1 VDQGSQPSGLRRRLS
16 GIVAPPVLVAVA
28 SALALAPAADGATLT
43 SLQARVGQAKS
54 QAQSLATGVEI
65 RTAELQATAAHAAA
79 AGRRQRVLE
88 VGLVRSRA
96 RLDRLTGAVAVE
108 HGHLVV
114 AQARFRRGQDQL
126 ARRLVAIYK
135 SDTPDIA
142 TVLLEADG
150 FSDLLTRTE
159 YLKQINEA
167 DSALVRRVQSLRD
180 SVQAFLARLRELRG
194 LAAGEVARMQ
204 VARDEVAQIRA
215 AAEARAAT
223 LAAARANQQAALAA
237 LQSRMSGWN
246 AQVRALQQAGGGGPG
261 TPGQTVGQ
269 WLGSFSIPKSVVM
282 CESGGNYNA
291 VNPKS
296 GAGGAYQML
305 PTTYKGL
312 GGRYKA
318 PQVAPKWEQDRLAA
332 KLWAGG
338 QGAGNWACAR

>member
-1 VDQGSQPSGLRRRLS
+1 VDQGSQPRGLRRLARV
-16 GIVAPPVLVAVA
+16 IAAPVLVAAA
-28 SALALAPAADGATLT
+28 SAFVVAPAAEGDSLS

-54 QAQSLATGVEI
+54 QAQSLATGVQI
-65 RTAELQATAAHAAA
+65 RTAELQAAAGDAAA
-79 AGRRQRVLE
+79 AGSRQRALE
-88 VGLVRSRA
+88 AGLVRSRA
-96 RLDRLTGAVAVE
+96 RLERLTGAVAVE
-108 HGHLVV
+108 QGHLVV
-114 AQARFRRGQDQL
+114 AQARFRRSQHQL

-150 FSDLLTRTE
+150 FRDLLTRTE
-159 YLKQINEA
+159 YLKQINDA

-180 SVQAFLARLRELRG
+180 SVQALLARLSELRG
-194 LAAGEVARMQ
+194 LASGEVARMQ
-204 VARDEVAQIRA
+204 VARDQVAQIRA

-223 LAAARANQQAALAA
+223 LARARASQQAALAA
-237 LQSRMSGWN
+237 LRSRMSGWSN
-246 AQVRALQQAGGGGPG
+246 QVQALQQAGGGGPG

-291 VNPKS
+291 VNPHS

-318 PQVAPKWEQDRLAA
+318 PQLAPKWEQDRLAA

-338 QGAGNWACAR
+338 QGSGNWACAK